1 MNLKAITERSLITL
15 QGDEVVLFL
24 LEPTNVSVLSREGL
38 RARVNALMHVLK
50 GFAEIELLCLNSRE
64 SLSTTS
70 STSPAGW
77 SRNPSPRFA
86 PC

>member
-38 RARVNALMHVLK
+38 RARVNSLMHVLK
-50 GFAEIELLCLNSRE
+50 GFAEIELLCLNSR
-64 SLSTTS
+64 
-70 STSPAGW
+70 
-77 SRNPSPRFA
+77 
-86 PC
+86 